1 MTTINTQPTGAKKIF
16 TLIKQ
21 ALAGGE
27 QDYTKGSI
35 RRAVVLLAI
44 PMILEMMMESVFA
57 VVDIFFVG
65 RVGNEAVSTVGVT
78 ESMLTIIYSI
88 GMGLSMGATAIVAR
102 RIGEKNTEAA
112 SRSGAQAITLSLMI
126 TVVVSITGMIFAGD
140 LLKLIGGKDSMV
152 QHGAVYTRTIFG
164 GSISIMLLFLING
177 IFRGA
182 GDASIAMRSLWIANI
197 CNIILCPVLIN
208 GWGPFPAMGLE
219 GAAVAT
225 TTGRSI
231 GVIYQLYRLF
241 GKNTSLKLKL
251 NYFKPDWKLMGN
263 IFSIAWTGAFQFLI
277 GSASWI
283 VLASIMIRF
292 GEAPMAGYQVAI
304 RLIMFFLLPAWGMSN
319 AAATLVGQNLG
330 AKEPGRAEKSV
341 WKVATYTMIFMA
353 AVSILF
359 YFFSS
364 PIVDFMNPN
373 ANARAYA
380 IQVLR
385 TVSIGYV
392 FYGLGMV
399 MGNALNGAGDTKTP
413 TIINIVGFWLF
424 QIPVAFL
431 LTHYWELGPQ
441 GVFISIVSAE
451 LLITLISTIVFIRGK
466 WKKVVV

>member
-1 MTTINTQPTGAKKIF
+1 
-16 TLIKQ
+16 
-21 ALAGGE
+21 
-27 QDYTKGSI
+27 
-35 RRAVVLLAI
+35 
-44 PMILEMMMESVFA
+44 
-57 VVDIFFVG
+57 
-65 RVGNEAVSTVGVT
+65 
-78 ESMLTIIYSI
+78 
-88 GMGLSMGATAIVAR
+88 
-102 RIGEKNTEAA
+102 
-112 SRSGAQAITLSLMI
+112 
-126 TVVVSITGMIFAGD
+126 
-140 LLKLIGGKDSMV
+140 
-152 QHGAVYTRTIFG
+152 
-164 GSISIMLLFLING
+164 
-177 IFRGA
+177 
-182 GDASIAMRSLWIANI
+182 
-197 CNIILCPVLIN
+197 
-208 GWGPFPAMGLE
+208 MGLE

-231 GVIYQLYRLF
+231 GVVYQLYRLF
-241 GKNTSLKLKL
+241 GKKTSLKLKL

-364 PIVDFMNPN
+364 PIVDFMNPD
-373 ANARAYA
+373 AKARAYA

-424 QIPVAFL
+424 QIPVALL

-451 LLITLISTIVFIRGK
+451 LLITLISTLVFIRGK